1 VYSKLSSEQTFRI
14 FTLLGYRASGVVQ
27 DSKVSSSSL
36 REEGAWKPCIGLN
49 ALDECYA
56 GLVFIRMS
64 VT

>member
-1 VYSKLSSEQTFRI
+1 
-14 FTLLGYRASGVVQ
+14 VVQ